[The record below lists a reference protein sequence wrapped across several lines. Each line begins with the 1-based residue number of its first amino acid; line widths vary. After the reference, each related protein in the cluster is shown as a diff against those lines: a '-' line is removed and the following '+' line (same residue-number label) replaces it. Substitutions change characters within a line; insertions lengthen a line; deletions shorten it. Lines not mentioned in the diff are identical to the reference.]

1 MPAEPL
7 ALSTV
12 PPAPSVDT
20 DYDAICAAVTATAR
34 GRWFL
39 DEFARRNRSSDTLQV
54 LDAIARMET
63 AVVSERAK
71 QADRQANQEVRIELL
86 EMGRA
91 IARAR
96 ADVAESRPESQDLAA
111 EPAGTTAAPD
121 ITGAAERLRQI
132 AWTMRACG
140 IEIATSDQIGQIADA
155 ILSADALRNL
165 GDQRAHKLTEALH
178 HLEHRIDRMLDGHL
192 SAAIADAEKL
202 VAETPRATGADREAA
217 PETTAAAIGAAM
229 FAAAAAIEAETEP
242 AHSPA
247 NDDTP
252 PAAAWE
258 EATAA
263 PSLGLE
269 EEAEISA
276 PEEAPQTPL
285 PEQALQIAVPEQ
297 AAQAEALEETVP
309 AAVADVTEY
318 PMDDDDD
325 VVLTVADSVIEV
337 EQPPLPSIE
346 LEPAF
351 FIPSA
356 REPTPLPS
364 MEMEPASFVAS
375 APEPAASAESTAA
388 EPASKADVPVIQAE
402 RVGLEVEP
410 LTVAAPD
417 AETEAPFAGLE
428 LEPLVVAPAIAAE
441 PQAAAEAEQAPSAAV
456 AQEQE
461 PDEPFPARAFTI
473 DDVLSRLHLDVQ
485 AAESPAAEPAPEV
498 DFGADANLALTHT
511 TVATAAALPDPP
523 ETVDAIEPIAAPTAI
538 AEPRTAPPPAAIAA
552 DPIAMQ
558 VDYDLADL
566 TDIMPET
573 SRGGST
579 RAAAP
584 PPPPSIPANA
594 MSEDDPADFL
604 LEALPLTKPPGNVQR
619 ENAPAPTVSPQP
631 SSALFAN
638 TLAAIETE
646 LRAGATP
653 AAARADVPAPPKA
666 GGSPAPAAA
675 VTPTPSVTDGRLAA
689 LMALSEEERI
699 ALFS

>member
-12 PPAPSVDT
+12 PPASSVDT

-39 DEFARRNRSSDTLQV
+39 DEFARRNRNTDTLQV
-54 LDAIARMET
+54 LDAIARMEA
-63 AVVSERAK
+63 AVVSERTK
-71 QADRQANQEVRIELL
+71 QTDKQANQEVRIELL

-96 ADVAESRPESQDLAA
+96 ADVAESRPESQELAA
-111 EPAGTTAAPD
+111 KPAGTTAAPD

-132 AWTMRACG
+132 AWTMRACSV
-140 IEIATSDQIGQIADA
+140 EIATSDQIGQIADA

-165 GDQRAHKLTEALH
+165 GDQRARKLTEALH

-202 VAETPRATGADREAA
+202 VAETPRAAGPDREAA

-229 FAAAAAIEAETEP
+229 FAAAAALEAETEP

-247 NDDTP
+247 NDDIP
-252 PAAAWE
+252 PAAVWE
-258 EATAA
+258 EA
-263 PSLGLE
+263 
-269 EEAEISA
+269 AEISA
-276 PEEAPQTPL
+276 PEEEALEIPP
-285 PEQALQIAVPEQ
+285 PEQALQIAVPEE
-297 AAQAEALEETVP
+297 AAQAGAVAETVP
-309 AAVADVTEY
+309 AAAADVTEY
-318 PMDDDDD
+318 PMDDD
-325 VVLTVADSVIEV
+325 VVLTVADSVIDV

-351 FIPSA
+351 FISSP

-375 APEPAASAESTAA
+375 APERAAPAESMDAA
-388 EPASKADVPVIQAE
+388 EPELKADVQALQAE
-402 RVGLEVEP
+402 RVELEVEP
-410 LTVAAPD
+410 LTVAAD
-417 AETEAPFAGLE
+417 TETEAAFAGLE
-428 LEPLVVAPAIAAE
+428 LEPLVVTPAIAAE
-441 PQAAAEAEQAPSAAV
+441 PQAATQPEQARSAAV

-461 PDEPFPARAFTI
+461 PDQPARARAFTI
-473 DDVLSRLHLDVQ
+473 DEVLSQLHMDVQ
-485 AAESPAAEPAPEV
+485 PAQSPAAEPASEV
-498 DFGADANLALTHT
+498 DFGEDANLTLTRT
-511 TVATAAALPDPP
+511 TVATTAALPEPP
-523 ETVDAIEPIAAPTAI
+523 ETIAAIEPIAAPAAI
-538 AEPRTAPPPAAIAA
+538 AEPRVAPPPAAIAA

-566 TDIMPET
+566 TDIMPGI
-573 SRGGST
+573 SRDGGT

-584 PPPPSIPANA
+584 PPPPVPAPPPASIPANA

-604 LEALPLTKPPGNVQR
+604 LEALPVTKPPGNILR
-619 ENAPAPTVSPQP
+619 ETAPVPAASPQP

-653 AAARADVPAPPKA
+653 ATARAEVPAPLKA
-666 GGSPAPAAA
+666 GGSPAPAA

>member
-1 MPAEPL
+1 
-7 ALSTV
+7 
-12 PPAPSVDT
+12 
-20 DYDAICAAVTATAR
+20 
-34 GRWFL
+34 
-39 DEFARRNRSSDTLQV
+39 
-54 LDAIARMET
+54 
-63 AVVSERAK
+63 
-71 QADRQANQEVRIELL
+71 
-86 EMGRA
+86 
-91 IARAR
+91 
-96 ADVAESRPESQDLAA
+96 
-111 EPAGTTAAPD
+111 
-121 ITGAAERLRQI
+121 
-132 AWTMRACG
+132 
-140 IEIATSDQIGQIADA
+140 
-155 ILSADALRNL
+155 
-165 GDQRAHKLTEALH
+165 
-178 HLEHRIDRMLDGHL
+178 
-192 SAAIADAEKL
+192 
-202 VAETPRATGADREAA
+202 
-217 PETTAAAIGAAM
+217 M

-252 PAAAWE
+252 PAAVWE

-485 AAESPAAEPAPEV
+485 AA
-498 DFGADANLALTHT
+498 DHQ
-511 TVATAAALPDPP
+511 LP
-523 ETVDAIEPIAAPTAI
+523 
-538 AEPRTAPPPAAIAA
+538 
-552 DPIAMQ
+552 
-558 VDYDLADL
+558 
-566 TDIMPET
+566 
-573 SRGGST
+573 SR
-579 RAAAP
+579 R
-584 PPPPSIPANA
+584 
-594 MSEDDPADFL
+594 
-604 LEALPLTKPPGNVQR
+604 
-619 ENAPAPTVSPQP
+619 
-631 SSALFAN
+631 
-638 TLAAIETE
+638 
-646 LRAGATP
+646 
-653 AAARADVPAPPKA
+653 PK
-666 GGSPAPAAA
+666 
-675 VTPTPSVTDGRLAA
+675 
-689 LMALSEEERI
+689 
-699 ALFS
+699 

>member
-1 MPAEPL
+1 
-7 ALSTV
+7 
-12 PPAPSVDT
+12 
-20 DYDAICAAVTATAR
+20 
-34 GRWFL
+34 
-39 DEFARRNRSSDTLQV
+39 
-54 LDAIARMET
+54 
-63 AVVSERAK
+63 
-71 QADRQANQEVRIELL
+71 
-86 EMGRA
+86 
-91 IARAR
+91 
-96 ADVAESRPESQDLAA
+96 
-111 EPAGTTAAPD
+111 
-121 ITGAAERLRQI
+121 
-132 AWTMRACG
+132 MRACG
-140 IEIATSDQIGQIADA
+140 VEIATSDQIGQIADA

-202 VAETPRATGADREAA
+202 VAETPRATGPDREAA

-258 EATAA
+258 ET
-263 PSLGLE
+263 
-269 EEAEISA
+269 AEISV
-276 PEEAPQTPL
+276 PEQAAVIPL
-285 PEQALQIAVPEQ
+285 PEEALQIAVPEE
-297 AAQAEALEETVP
+297 AAQAEALEEAVP
-309 AAVADVTEY
+309 AAAADVTEY
-318 PMDDDDD
+318 PMDDD
-325 VVLTVADSVIEV
+325 VVLTVADSVIDV

-351 FIPSA
+351 FISSA

-375 APEPAASAESTAA
+375 APEPAAPAESVET
-388 EPASKADVPVIQAE
+388 EPVSKADVQVLQAE
-402 RVGLEVEP
+402 RVELEVEP
-410 LTVAAPD
+410 LTVAASD

-428 LEPLVVAPAIAAE
+428 LEPLVVTPAIAAE
-441 PQAAAEAEQAPSAAV
+441 PQTAAQPEQVSSAAA

-461 PDEPFPARAFTI
+461 PDQPSRARAFTI
-473 DDVLSRLHLDVQ
+473 DDVLSQLHMDGQ
-485 AAESPAAEPAPEV
+485 AAQSPAAEPV
-498 DFGADANLALTHT
+498 DFGTDAHLTLT
-511 TVATAAALPDPP
+511 PATVATAAALPNQP
-523 ETVDAIEPIAAPTAI
+523 ETVAAIEPIAAPAAI
-538 AEPRTAPPPAAIAA
+538 AEPRDAPPPAAIAA

-566 TDIMPET
+566 TDIMPEAP
-573 SRGGST
+573 RGGGT
-579 RAAAP
+579 HAVAP
-584 PPPPSIPANA
+584 PPPPASIPAPPPAALPANA
-594 MSEDDPADFL
+594 MSEEDPADFL
-604 LEALPLTKPPGNVQR
+604 LEALPGIKPPGNTIR
-619 ENAPAPTVSPQP
+619 ESSPAPAPSPQP

-653 AAARADVPAPPKA
+653 ATARAEVPAPLKA